1 MKKLKTVKVPT
12 SNGEKVVVF
21 RPIEDIPTSHLIC
34 DKECPYG
41 KCCSFIPDPRDPGN
55 EELSFIDFC
64 NDLGANEGEDSDL
77 TSMVPKEGTL
87 EEIFKDQP
95 DILQKIAGNKKLVY
109 LDEVIDKC
117 CPDICE
123 YYNKEHSECTL
134 ENKMCILRGLFVGP
148 VKEDKPS
155 KEETQG
161 QEAVEEKK

>member
-1 MKKLKTVKVPT
+1 M
-12 SNGEKVVVF
+12 
-21 RPIEDIPTSHLIC
+21 
-34 DKECPYG
+34 
-41 KCCSFIPDPRDPGN
+41 
-55 EELSFIDFC
+55 
-64 NDLGANEGEDSDL
+64 
-77 TSMVPKEGTL
+77 
-87 EEIFKDQP
+87 
-95 DILQKIAGNKKLVY
+95 VY

>member
-21 RPIEDIPTSHLIC
+21 RPIEEIPTSHLIC

-95 DILQKIAGNKKLVY
+95 DILQKSPEIKNWFISTK
-109 LDEVIDKC
+109 
-117 CPDICE
+117 
-123 YYNKEHSECTL
+123 
-134 ENKMCILRGLFVGP
+134 
-148 VKEDKPS
+148 
-155 KEETQG
+155 
-161 QEAVEEKK
+161 